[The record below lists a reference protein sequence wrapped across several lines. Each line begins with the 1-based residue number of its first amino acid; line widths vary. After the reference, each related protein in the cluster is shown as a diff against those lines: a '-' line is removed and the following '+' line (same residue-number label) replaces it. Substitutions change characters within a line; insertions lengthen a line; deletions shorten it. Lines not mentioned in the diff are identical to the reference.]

1 MRCLIER
8 EDRTMLHR
16 TTTLTVVHDIGLAAW
31 FGGAWMGAIGL
42 NGATI
47 EVDDHTQRTRVANA
61 GWFRWAPIA
70 GAALLGHVCSA
81 YALGRLLPSPEGRA
95 AGSVGVRRLRTAVTL
110 AAMLSTAETGISGQR
125 VVRGGDVPV
134 ATATRPIAATPP
146 EVAAAQRRLRV
157 AQWLVPTFTG
167 AIFVLEAI
175 QRQQAGSLAWHLRA

>member
-1 MRCLIER
+1 M
-8 EDRTMLHR
+8 TTHG
-16 TTTLTVVHDIGLAAW
+16 TTTLAVIHDVGLAAW
-31 FGGAWMGAIGL
+31 FGGASMGAIGL

-70 GAALLGHVCSA
+70 GAALLAHVSTA
-81 YALGRLLPSPEGRA
+81 YALGRLARAPGGRER
-95 AGSVGVRRLRTAVTL
+95 GSAGVRRFRTAVTL
-110 AAMLSTAETGISGQR
+110 AATLSTIETGISGQR

-134 ATATRPIAATPP
+134 ATAITPIAATPP

-175 QRQQAGSLAWHLRA
+175 QRQQGSLEAPTDRG